1 MSFWTVHFNP
11 GLSIFGALDSPLSP
25 SCTVHFHLDLT
36 RLKLTQIKQFNKFF
50 RPENLRVRREF
61 IGGQRM
67 EVSWD
72 HPKAQRPENGYRLVF
87 APFADVI
94 DQKPWIEVVDG
105 DTNTVSSNFEPP
117 IRESYDLLELK
128 LRVKPPFTVRFVKNN
143 HFLIH
148 SFVM

>member
-1 MSFWTVHFNP
+1 MQN
-11 GLSIFGALDSPLSP
+11 
-25 SCTVHFHLDLT
+25 DL
-36 RLKLTQIKQFNKFF
+36 RNHGFLTKIF

-67 EVSWD
+67 EVSWE

-105 DTNTVSSNFEPP
+105 DTNTVSFTFP
-117 IRESYDLLELK
+117 IFG
-128 LRVKPPFTVRFVKNN
+128 PRFS
-143 HFLIH
+143 IG
-148 SFVM
+148 

>member
-1 MSFWTVHFNP
+1 M
-11 GLSIFGALDSPLSP
+11 
-25 SCTVHFHLDLT
+25 T
-36 RLKLTQIKQFNKFF
+36 RKTELKLIKFF

-105 DTNTVSSNFEPP
+105 DTNTVSIFSSNFEPP
-117 IRESYDLLELK
+117 SRRQKSG
-128 LRVKPPFTVRFVKNN
+128 RF
-143 HFLIH
+143 
-148 SFVM
+148 

>member
-1 MSFWTVHFNP
+1 
-11 GLSIFGALDSPLSP
+11 
-25 SCTVHFHLDLT
+25 
-36 RLKLTQIKQFNKFF
+36 
-50 RPENLRVRREF
+50 
-61 IGGQRM
+61 M

-105 DTNTVSSNFEPP
+105 DTNTVSSNFETP

-128 LRVKPPFTVRFVKNN
+128 LRVKPPFTVRFVKND
-143 HFLIH
+143 HFLIGIH
-148 SFVM
+148 CFVM

>member
-1 MSFWTVHFNP
+1 MK
-11 GLSIFGALDSPLSP
+11 I
-25 SCTVHFHLDLT
+25 
-36 RLKLTQIKQFNKFF
+36 F

-105 DTNTVSSNFEPP
+105 DTNTVSISSSNFEPP
-117 IRESYDLLELK
+117 IRRPNSEKFQNFLFYAAIFLEMTIPMVDIFSKNFKNHIKDKFLENLESDQVLIF
-128 LRVKPPFTVRFVKNN
+128 VIFTQN
-143 HFLIH
+143 
-148 SFVM
+148 